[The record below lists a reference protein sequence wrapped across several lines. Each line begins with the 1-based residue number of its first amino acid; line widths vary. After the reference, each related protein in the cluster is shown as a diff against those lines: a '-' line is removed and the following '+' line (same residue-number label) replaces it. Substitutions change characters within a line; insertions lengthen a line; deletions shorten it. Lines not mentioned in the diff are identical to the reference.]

1 MPRLSNTGH
10 IRVAAIGA
18 TAALG
23 ALLAAAMPDVE
34 VIRYD
39 EIVFAVRASVGP
51 HWYENFGF
59 YSNEPDKPAFS
70 KGGMLC
76 AVNPSTGAFRTLVKD
91 PTGGIRDP
99 QVHYDGRKILFSYRK
114 GGEPAYHLYEINVDG
129 SGLRQL
135 TNGPDDD
142 IEPCYLPDGGIVF
155 VSSRCHRF
163 VNCWFTR
170 VATLYRCDGDGSNV
184 RMLSASIEHDN
195 TPWVMPDGR
204 ILYMRWE
211 YVDRSQVH
219 FHHLWTMNPDGT
231 NQTVFYGN
239 MHPGTAMLDAKPIPG
254 TRNVVAAFSPDHGL
268 PEHMGAVTI
277 VDPRRGPDD
286 PAAARRITKTPW
298 YKDPFPLGG
307 GRYLAAFG
315 RRIVELNETGE
326 ERTLFTLPQDVRLA
340 ECHEP
345 RPIAPREREPVISSR
360 VDPTR
365 STGTLILE
373 NITSGRNM
381 NGVRNG
387 DIKDILVFE
396 QLPKP
401 VNFSGGMEPLSL
413 GGTFTLARCLG
424 TFPIEADGSA
434 CVEVPAMRPLFFVA
448 RDAAGLSVK
457 RMQSW
462 VSVQPG
468 ERLSCVGCHEQR
480 VRTPVSSRPLA
491 ALRRPPSQL
500 ASLAGLPDVPD
511 FPRDVQPIL
520 NRHCVECH
528 GAARLEAGVD
538 LSGDR
543 TPFYSMAYETIIHR
557 RLISDGRNLPRGN
570 YAPREIGTSAS
581 RLLKLMD
588 GSHHAARPA
597 ENEIAVMRL
606 WIEAGAT
613 YPGTYAA
620 LGSGMVGVGLPLG
633 RMFERCGSCHAR
645 TEPGTNPPKQ
655 FLGFGSGTSAW
666 PGVLINLT
674 NPEAS
679 RMLVSPLSKGAGGR
693 GVCGDGGFTGKDD
706 PLYRA
711 VLASIREASNALN
724 AQRRFDMP
732 GFRPNPHYIREMQRF
747 GILAAD
753 LDPSRPIDPY
763 QVDRAY
769 WDSFAYRP
777 PDAATTSVGPR

>member
-1 MPRLSNTGH
+1 MPKSAHRRKAWATL
-10 IRVAAIGA
+10 IGA
-18 TAALG
+18 ALSFG
-23 ALLAAAMPDVE
+23 ALLAAALPDGDTVRFE
-34 VIRYD
+34 

-59 YSNEPDKPAFS
+59 YSNEPGRPAFA
-70 KGGMLC
+70 KGAMLC
-76 AVNPSTGAFRTLVKD
+76 AVNPATGALRTLVND

-99 QVHYDGRKILFSYRK
+99 QVHYDGRKILFSYRR

-129 SGLRQL
+129 SGLKQL
-135 TNGPDDD
+135 TDGPDDD
-142 IEPCYLPDGGIVF
+142 IEPCCLPDGGICF

-163 VNCWFTR
+163 VNCWYTR
-170 VATLYRCDGDGSNV
+170 VATLYRCDADGRNI
-184 RMLSASIEHDN
+184 RMLSPSIEHDN

-204 ILYMRWE
+204 VLYTRWE

-239 MHPGTAMLDAKPIPG
+239 MNPGTAMLGAKPIPG
-254 TRNVVAAFSPDHGL
+254 THNVVAAFSPDHGL

-277 VDPRRGPDD
+277 VDPRCGPDD
-286 PAAARRITKTPW
+286 RAAAHSITKTPW
-298 YKDPFPLGG
+298 YKDPYPLGG
-307 GRYLAAFG
+307 GRFLAAFG
-315 RRIVELNETGE
+315 RRIVEITEAGE
-326 ERTLFTLPQDVRLA
+326 ERTLFTLPKEVRLA

-360 VDPTR
+360 VDLTR
-365 STGTLILE
+365 ATGTLVLE
-373 NITSGRNM
+373 NIRVGRNM
-381 NGVRNG
+381 AGVREG
-387 DIKDILVFE
+387 DIRELLVFE

-424 TFPIEADGSA
+424 KFPVEADGSA
-434 CVEVPAMRPLFFVA
+434 CVEVPAMKPIFFVA
-448 RDAAGLSVK
+448 LDAAGLSVK
-457 RMQSW
+457 RMHSW

-480 VRTPVSSRPLA
+480 VRTPASSRSLA
-491 ALRRPPSQL
+491 ALRRPPSRIVPL
-500 ASLAGLPDVPD
+500 ADLPDVPD

-520 NRHCVECH
+520 DRHCAGCH
-528 GAARLEAGVD
+528 SSARLEAMAD
-538 LSGDR
+538 MSGDR
-543 TPFYSMAYETIIHR
+543 TPFYSMAYETIVHR

-588 GSHHAARPA
+588 GSHHGARLS
-597 ENEIAVMRL
+597 EREIAMVRL

-620 LGSGMVGVGLPLG
+620 LGCGMVGVGLPLA

-645 TEPGTNPPKQ
+645 NEPGANPPRR
-655 FLGFGSGTSAW
+655 FLGFGAGTSAW
-666 PGVLINLT
+666 PGVLTNLT

-679 RMLVSPLSKGAGGR
+679 RMLVSPLSKRAGGR
-693 GVCGDGGFTGKDD
+693 GICGGGGFTGKDD
-706 PLYRA
+706 PLYQS
-711 VLASIREASNALN
+711 VLAAIRNASNTLN
-724 AQRRFDMP
+724 SQKRFDMP
-732 GFRPNPHYIREMQRF
+732 GFRPNAHYIREMQRF
-747 GILAAD
+747 GILAED
-753 LDPSRPIDPY
+753 LDPKRSINPY
-763 QVDRAY
+763 DVDRAY

-777 PDAATTSVGPR
+777 PRSGPSADGPR